1 MFFEML
7 IPEKLCV
14 RIYVP
19 VFLWQVYSS
28 FGVMSVDEGYR
39 INSLHF
45 FNGISFGSL
54 HFFNGI
60 SAAKL
65 HFFNGINKQMQHF
78 STECVRNGIAV
89 LSV

>member
-1 MFFEML
+1 MFCTGISAFSV
-7 IPEKLCV
+7 IPLV
-14 RIYVP
+14 SLFAP
-19 VFLWQVYSS
+19 GSLSDNQ
-28 FGVMSVDEGYR
+28 GYR

-45 FNGISFGSL
+45 FNGIIFGAL

-89 LSV
+89 LLV